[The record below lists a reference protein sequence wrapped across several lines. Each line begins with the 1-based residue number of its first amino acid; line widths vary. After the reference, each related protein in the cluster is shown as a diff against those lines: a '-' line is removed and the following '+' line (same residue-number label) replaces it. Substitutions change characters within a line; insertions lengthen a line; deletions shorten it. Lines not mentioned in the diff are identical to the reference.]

1 MLTQFI
7 SRPSRLAISLPSSM
21 RIPWRLPFSSMY
33 WTGGR
38 VALVATTS
46 LPDRTTAGGV
56 TTGEAGYLAACAFA
70 AVGSASRARAIR
82 NDARHQPRLR
92 IALPPLGSR
101 GVNVAGSAGR
111 STTAL
116 TGQKAPPIYH
126 ESSGA
131 RDDQRERSARRSA
144 GAERGEGGFEDRG
157 LFVGERGG
165 AEAAALVGG
174 GEASHRGGRGR
185 NRRLHA
191 AREFARRLGG
201 TATVAAP
208 GEEALT
214 PRIEARHPRRRDAP

>member
-46 LPDRTTAGGV
+46 LPGRTTAGGV
-56 TTGEAGYLAACAFA
+56 TTGEVGYLAACASA

-82 NDARHQPRLR
+82 NDVRHQPRLR
-92 IALPPLGSR
+92 IVLPPLGSR
-101 GVNVAGSAGR
+101 GMNVGGSAGR

-126 ESSGA
+126 ESGGA
-131 RDDQRERSARRSA
+131 RDDQRERSAASEASRIADSS
-144 GAERGEGGFEDRG
+144 
-157 LFVGERGG
+157 LVS
-165 AEAAALVGG
+165 AAAPKRQR
-174 GEASHRGGRGR
+174 S
-185 NRRLHA
+185 
-191 AREFARRLGG
+191 
-201 TATVAAP
+201 
-208 GEEALT
+208 
-214 PRIEARHPRRRDAP
+214 

>member
-46 LPDRTTAGGV
+46 LPDRVTAGEV
-56 TTGEAGYLAACAFA
+56 GYLAACAFA

-82 NDARHQPRLR
+82 NDVRHQPRLR

-126 ESSGA
+126 ESSRA
-131 RDDQRERSARRSA
+131 RDDQRERSAAREASRIADSSS
-144 GAERGEGGFEDRG
+144 
-157 LFVGERGG
+157 VS
-165 AEAAALVGG
+165 AAAPKRQR
-174 GEASHRGGRGR
+174 S
-185 NRRLHA
+185 
-191 AREFARRLGG
+191 
-201 TATVAAP
+201 
-208 GEEALT
+208 
-214 PRIEARHPRRRDAP
+214 